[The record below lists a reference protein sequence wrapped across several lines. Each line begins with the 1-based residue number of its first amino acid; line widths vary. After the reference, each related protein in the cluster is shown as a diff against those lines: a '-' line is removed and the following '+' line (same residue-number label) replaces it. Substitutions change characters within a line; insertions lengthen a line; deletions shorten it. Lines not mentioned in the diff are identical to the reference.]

1 MTPLL
6 RVRLIDDDDDLRA
19 AQRQTLTLAGL
30 EVEDFAAA
38 APALAGLDADFPGV
52 ILTDVRMPGMDGIQ
66 LFRRLNALDPDLPV
80 ILLTGHGDVQMA
92 VSALQDGAYD
102 FLTKPVSA
110 DRLIAALRRALATRA
125 LVLENRRLRQPS
137 QDAALAHPPLMG
149 DSAAIM
155 HLRETLHRVAEAE
168 SDALICGPEG
178 AGKSVV
184 ARAIHRQGPRR
195 SRALVTVDCAS
206 VDVSAFEVLL
216 TGQEA
221 LGASGLPRKAGLL
234 ERAHRGIL
242 CLEGLDALPRFLQA
256 RLLALVEAG
265 EFWPAGAAAPRPLD
279 LQILA
284 TTAATSSADL
294 HQGLFYRLSRA
305 VLEVPPLSARQD
317 DVPALF
323 RYFLQAAADRLS
335 RSVPPLTDLLMARLA
350 AHGWPGNLRELQ
362 GLAEGHVMGLAPG
375 SVDAPEGLRPPLP
388 DLVAAYE
395 AGLIRDALREAGG
408 NATEAMAML
417 GLPRKTFYDKL
428 SRHGI
433 RPADFR
439 D

>member
-195 SRALVTVDCAS
+195 SRALVTVD
-206 VDVSAFEVLL
+206 
-216 TGQEA
+216 
-221 LGASGLPRKAGLL
+221 
-234 ERAHRGIL
+234 
-242 CLEGLDALPRFLQA
+242 
-256 RLLALVEAG
+256 
-265 EFWPAGAAAPRPLD
+265 
-279 LQILA
+279 
-284 TTAATSSADL
+284 
-294 HQGLFYRLSRA
+294 
-305 VLEVPPLSARQD
+305 
-317 DVPALF
+317 
-323 RYFLQAAADRLS
+323 
-335 RSVPPLTDLLMARLA
+335 
-350 AHGWPGNLRELQ
+350 
-362 GLAEGHVMGLAPG
+362 
-375 SVDAPEGLRPPLP
+375 
-388 DLVAAYE
+388 
-395 AGLIRDALREAGG
+395 
-408 NATEAMAML
+408 
-417 GLPRKTFYDKL
+417 
-428 SRHGI
+428 
-433 RPADFR
+433 
-439 D
+439 

>member
-265 EFWPAGAAAPRPLD
+265 EFWPAGPAAPRPLD

-284 TTAATSSADL
+284 TTAAVSSADL

-362 GLAEGHVMGLAPG
+362 GLAEGHVLGLAPG